1 MFLKAR
7 VYIHIY
13 MSHICSYILKPQGT
27 KVRRYEGIIPSYYT
41 KIKVTRTKVRR
52 YEVNIISVELLIH
65 ENNIVCQL
73 AWCEGKNG
81 TFTPRGL
88 YRW

>member
-1 MFLKAR
+1 MFI
-7 VYIHIY
+7 YIEATRY
-13 MSHICSYILKPQGT
+13 EGT
-27 KVRRYEGIIPSYYT
+27 KVRRYFRT